1 MIYEFMFVDKFASLI
16 SLGRRVNSTNSCCMQ
31 LHFIRAVIT
40 FEAVCLFL
48 AEGMKYKRGA
58 FQWGGREFGTV
69 NYLVTLYWI
78 CLWSYKNAIRAFN
91 LNHFTS
97 SRIAKSRIAY
107 CYYNLIW
114 LYLF

>member
-1 MIYEFMFVDKFASLI
+1 MIYEFMFVAKLASLI
-16 SLGRRVNSTNSCCMQ
+16 CLGRRVNSSNSCCMQ

-69 NYLVTLYWI
+69 NYLVTLYSI
-78 CLWSYKNAIRAFN
+78 CLWSYKNAIVDHTCILFESFYK
-91 LNHFTS
+91 LTHEK
-97 SRIAKSRIAY
+97 KSQYR
-107 CYYNLIW
+107 L
-114 LYLF
+114 